1 MQASPV
7 IQAVPHGGVAAVVLG
22 ALSGAAVGI
31 YVGPIGVA
39 IGAVAGAFVGL
50 FAAYGLDRLAH
61 EQAVRDSKLDLEL
74 GITGGTLGAPGLS
87 HPPPRIGSYSAAS
100 VGAAGDAFD
109 HAPTEGPFGDPA
121 DA

>member
-1 MQASPV
+1 MHASPV
-7 IQAVPHGGVAAVVLG
+7 IQAVPHGGVASVVLA
-22 ALSGAAVGI
+22 ALAGAAVGI

-39 IGAVAGAFVGL
+39 IGAVLGAFVGL

-61 EQAVRDSKLDLEL
+61 ETAARDSKLDQEL

-87 HPPPRIGSYSAAS
+87 HPPPVYGAYSAAS
-100 VGAAGDAFD
+100 AGAGGSSFD
-109 HAPTEGPFGDPA
+109 REPAEGPFGEG